1 MKNIFIFILG
11 VVLLFGANTKISKK
25 PKNYIKKIIIKLDD
39 KSSQTVKNP
48 ILNNSYSFYFGIN
61 CSYGYGTQTDKKQI
75 SKHLFEEYKR
85 DITYSDL
92 GFVFGYGKQRDN
104 KIEVVLSILK
114 KFDVKDDQYEE
125 IFKEGRSIEAG
136 YSFVWSNVFKTF
148 PNTLLFLRLSLG
160 IAQFDIK
167 DSQKSSF
174 NKNSISAL
182 EQKISGGFTVLLSN
196 RSEINFAIEKIS
208 REFQDIVESSF
219 TTQIEQENI
228 GLNAGFNYRF

>member
-1 MKNIFIFILG
+1 M
-11 VVLLFGANTKISKK
+11 
-25 PKNYIKKIIIKLDD
+25 
-39 KSSQTVKNP
+39 
-48 ILNNSYSFYFGIN
+48 
-61 CSYGYGTQTDKKQI
+61 
-75 SKHLFEEYKR
+75 
-85 DITYSDL
+85 
-92 GFVFGYGKQRDN
+92 
-104 KIEVVLSILK
+104 
-114 KFDVKDDQYEE
+114 
-125 IFKEGRSIEAG
+125 
-136 YSFVWSNVFKTF
+136 
-148 PNTLLFLRLSLG
+148 LFLRLSLG